1 MEDGVGECKE
11 GVISDNNENYDNTQY
26 IIIIIIIIITANANT
41 NNHALA

>member
-26 IIIIIIIIITANANT
+26 IVIIIIITANANT